1 MSGLGAGVVGG
12 LIEVLG
18 IVFSILKFLI
28 IAAAL
33 VTWVSPDPRN
43 PIVQFLFR
51 STEWILR
58 PCRRILPPRWTGGID
73 FSPILA
79 ILLIVLIQAIVFG
92 LLLGRPGRLVY

>member
-1 MSGLGAGVVGG
+1 VTLLGG
-12 LIEVLG
+12 LVEAVN
-18 IVFSILKFLI
+18 ILLTMLQWLI

-58 PCRRILPPRWTGGID
+58 PCRKILPHRWTGGID

-79 ILLIVLIQAIVFG
+79 ILLIVVVKQLVIG
-92 LLLGRPGRLVY
+92 LLLGASVRLF

>member
-1 MSGLGAGVVGG
+1 MTLLGGVV
-12 LIEVLG
+12 EAVG
-18 IVFSILKFLI
+18 ILLTMLQWLI

-51 STEWILR
+51 STDWLLR
-58 PCRRILPPRWTGGID
+58 PCRKILPPRWTGGID

-79 ILLIVLIQAIVFG
+79 ILLIVIVKQLVIG
-92 LLLGRPGRLVY
+92 LLLGAPVRLF

>member
-1 MSGLGAGVVGG
+1 MTLLGGVV
-12 LIEVLG
+12 EAVG
-18 IVFSILKFLI
+18 ILLTMLQWLI

-58 PCRRILPPRWTGGID
+58 PCRKILPPRWTGGID

-79 ILLIVLIQAIVFG
+79 ILLIVVVKQVVIG
-92 LLLGRPGRLVY
+92 LLLGAPVRLF